1 MVDANFTDSV
11 DRFLGAGSET
21 ARVYHHPDVTEEQRQ
36 SILETIPLGRRLLI
50 DPNPVRPVP
59 GRAMRVVT
67 RQPQASLRNPFGRA
81 NDEESDDADEE
92 ATFAAMLR
100 ARAIGVRSG
109 DSRSDSP
116 SSASAT
122 AGTSQ
127 PPLPP
132 PEPVG
137 PLRLDASYRALH
149 MHFVYKMGH
158 FVGTDDD
165 VTLAYEAT
173 FGIRTSGLLWSARKC
188 DFEPIHGIYRCTKLI
203 PDKLAT
209 AYAIAR
215 EENRNEAGFLPL
227 LVADLARVY
236 QGQVRER
243 EDRYRHRE
251 RTPMAGTVD
260 EHHTAL
266 FMIPRIPSMPES
278 DLPQLP
284 QAPLSLEHSI
294 DYMIEGLEMLAQ
306 MADQCECLSFLNTAT
321 DFIQNVDWI
330 RLMCVGYLEVAHTT
344 MVTNPGLRSSIVE
357 TSRLRSVESTMQ
369 RMLRK
374 TLSTEFDELVYEHLH
389 NTLEAN
395 Y

>member
-1 MVDANFTDSV
+1 
-11 DRFLGAGSET
+11 
-21 ARVYHHPDVTEEQRQ
+21 
-36 SILETIPLGRRLLI
+36 
-50 DPNPVRPVP
+50 
-59 GRAMRVVT
+59 MRVVT
-67 RQPQASLRNPFGRA
+67 QQPQASPRNPFGRG

-92 ATFAAMLR
+92 AAFAAMLR

-215 EENRNEAGFLPL
+215 EENRNEAGFLPI
-227 LVADLARVY
+227 AR
-236 QGQVRER
+236 GRLGKSLPRASER
-243 EDRYRHRE
+243 TRKPLPTPRKDPDGRHRR
-251 RTPMAGTVD
+251 RTPHRPFYDSEDSVNAGV
-260 EHHTAL
+260 
-266 FMIPRIPSMPES
+266 
-278 DLPQLP
+278 
-284 QAPLSLEHSI
+284 
-294 DYMIEGLEMLAQ
+294 
-306 MADQCECLSFLNTAT
+306 
-321 DFIQNVDWI
+321 
-330 RLMCVGYLEVAHTT
+330 
-344 MVTNPGLRSSIVE
+344 
-357 TSRLRSVESTMQ
+357 
-369 RMLRK
+369 
-374 TLSTEFDELVYEHLH
+374 
-389 NTLEAN
+389 
-395 Y
+395 